1 MGSKDTY
8 GLVTRTGFITSKGGL
23 VRDIL
28 YPRPNNFKFYRDSML
43 FVLMLGIIA
52 VIGFL
57 SIIKNLLDAGYL
69 PGDAAIKCLDLITI
83 TVPPI
88 LPSAMTMGTVYS
100 ISRLKSK
107 RIFCIAPPKV
117 NVAGRVN
124 LMVFDKT
131 GTLTED
137 GL

>member
-52 VIGFL
+52 IIGFL

-69 PGDAAIKCLDLITI
+69 PKDAAIKCLDLITI

-100 ISRLKSK
+100 ISRLK
-107 RIFCIAPPKV
+107 
-117 NVAGRVN
+117 
-124 LMVFDKT
+124 
-131 GTLTED
+131 
-137 GL
+137 